1 MIYPSNMLIQKKY
14 KPCFYAAFLC
24 ICVLSAIFL
33 SVNSVAECRD
43 FDAMA
48 AANKKAA
55 SYFKNGEVFHPAAIQ
70 KIHHPSRK
78 KEVASYIKAAKKHY
92 SIFTLV
98 DHDCKV
104 KFRKRTRQND

>member
-1 MIYPSNMLIQKKY
+1 MALFSLIKKP
-14 KPCFYAAFLC
+14 KEKHLIVLGLCFGLLLPAVYAE
-24 ICVLSAIFL
+24 
-33 SVNSVAECRD
+33 AECRD

-55 SYFKNGEVFHPAAIQ
+55 SYFKEGEVFHPAAVQ

-78 KEVASYIKAAKKHY
+78 KEIASYIKIGQKRY

-98 DHDCKV
+98 DENCQV

>member
-1 MIYPSNMLIQKKY
+1 MLVINRFSYILKNLVTL
-14 KPCFYAAFLC
+14 AALTVFST
-24 ICVLSAIFL
+24 II
-33 SVNSVAECRD
+33 NAECRD
-43 FDAMA
+43 FDAIE

-55 SYFKNGEVFHPAAIQ
+55 SYYKNGKVFHPAVIQ

-78 KEVASYIKAAKKHY
+78 KEVASYIKSGEKHY

-104 KFRKRTRQND
+104 TFRKRTRQND